1 MDIRD
6 FKHRIKVKVRF
17 SDLDAMR
24 HVNNATYLSY
34 LEEARIAYFKE
45 ALNKPMDKLDF
56 QAVVARI
63 EIDYKQPIIFGD
75 ELEILSRISK
85 IGNKSFDMDHIIII
99 DRNENKIIAAEI
111 VTKLVSYNYETQTSF
126 PIPAY
131 ARKLIQDYENGNE
144 IL

>member
-1 MDIRD
+1 MDAKD
-6 FKHRIKVKVRF
+6 FKHSIKVKVRF

-45 ALNKPMDKLDF
+45 ALNKSMDKLDF

-85 IGNKSFDMDHIIII
+85 MGNKSFDMDHIILVE
-99 DRNENKIIAAEI
+99 RKENKIVAAEI
-111 VTKLVSYNYETQTSF
+111 CTKLVSYNYETQTSF

-131 ARKLIQDYENGNE
+131 ARKIIEDFENGSKS
-144 IL
+144 L

>member
-1 MDIRD
+1 MDVKN
-6 FKHRIKVKVRF
+6 FKHNIRINVRF

-45 ALNKPMDKLDF
+45 ALNKSMDNLDF
-56 QAVVARI
+56 QAVVARV
-63 EIDYKQPIIFGD
+63 EIDYKQPIIFAD

-85 IGNKSFDMDHIIII
+85 IGNKSFDMDHIILI
-99 DRNENKIIAAEI
+99 DRKEGKIISAEI

-126 PIPAY
+126 PIPDY
-131 ARKLIQDYENGNE
+131 ARKLIEGYEIGNKN
-144 IL
+144 L

>member
-1 MDIRD
+1 MDLKD
-6 FKHRIKVKVRF
+6 FKHNIKIKVRF

-45 ALNKPMDKLDF
+45 ALNKPIDVLDF

-85 IGNKSFDMDHIIII
+85 IGNKSFDMNHIIVIY
-99 DRNENKIIAAEI
+99 RNLNKFIAAEI

-126 PIPAY
+126 PIPAFV
-131 ARKLIQDYENGNE
+131 KTLIENYEKGDV